1 MGMKPLPPAVAVAA
15 ATALALAGCN
25 SNTKLSAVRGVL
37 TYKGQPMP
45 NVYLRFEPD
54 DLMSKSTSMAVTDA
68 EGRFEMMI
76 GNTAG
81 VFRGNVKVF
90 CDDPQAAMGGK
101 SEVPKEVEPAYR
113 ELCRKYGSGKSGH
126 VITIDKNEA
135 DLRLNL
141 D

>member
-1 MGMKPLPPAVAVAA
+1 MKRLPPLAAVAA
-15 ATALALAGCN
+15 AASLALAGC
-25 SNTKLSAVRGVL
+25 SSDSRISKVRGVL
-37 TYKGQPMP
+37 SYKGQPMP

-76 GNTAG
+76 GNTSGA
-81 VFRGNVKVF
+81 FRGKVKVF
-90 CDDPQAAMGGK
+90 CEDPQAAMGGN
-101 SEVPKEVEPAYR
+101 SPVPKEIEAAYR
-113 ELCRKYGSGKSGH
+113 ELCRKYGSGKSNH

>member
-1 MGMKPLPPAVAVAA
+1 MTRRLPSMYIA
-15 ATALALAGCN
+15 ATTALVFAGCSGN
-25 SNTKLSAVRGVL
+25 SKLSTVRGVL

-54 DLMSKSTSMAVTDA
+54 DLMTKSTSMAVTDG

-76 GNTAG
+76 GNTSG

-90 CDDPQAAMGGK
+90 CDDPMAAVGGK